1 MSAGGLDPLGRWLL
15 AACAAAMLAGCV
27 AERWSYTKPGLTPA
41 RLDLDIESC
50 RREAHRAHWF
60 ALTRSA
66 RLDQDV
72 LNQCMERKG
81 YNAQRDE

>member
-1 MSAGGLDPLGRWLL
+1 VLTTVRRCLLAGCALWLL
-15 AACAAAMLAGCV
+15 AGC

-41 RLDLDIESC
+41 RLDLDLESC
-50 RREAHRAHWF
+50 RREAHRPHWF
-60 ALTRSA
+60 ALTRAA
-66 RLDQDV
+66 RLDQGA

>member
-1 MSAGGLDPLGRWLL
+1 VSGRALTILRCWLL
-15 AACAAAMLAGCV
+15 AGCAAGLLAGCL

-41 RLDLDIESC
+41 RLDLDLESC
-50 RREAHRAHWF
+50 RREAHRPHWF